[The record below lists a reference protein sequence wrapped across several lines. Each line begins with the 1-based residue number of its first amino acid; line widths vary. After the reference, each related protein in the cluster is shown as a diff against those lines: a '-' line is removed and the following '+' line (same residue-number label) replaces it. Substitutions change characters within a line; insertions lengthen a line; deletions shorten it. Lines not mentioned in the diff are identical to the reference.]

1 MVWNMDFNP
10 LAYEKMW
17 SSFSGLDIVQY
28 SQLTKKKKK
37 AEQEN
42 SNPEPFGE
50 VVFPAKLQAIRLHSR
65 TLGEFKVSL
74 LLLCGYLVSQCKPL

>member
-1 MVWNMDFNP
+1 MFW
-10 LAYEKMW
+10 
-17 SSFSGLDIVQY
+17 FSYCAIY
-28 SQLTKKKKK
+28 STDKKTK
-37 AEQEN
+37 QGN

-50 VVFPAKLQAIRLHSR
+50 VVFPAKLQVIRLHSR

>member
-1 MVWNMDFNP
+1 M
-10 LAYEKMW
+10 
-17 SSFSGLDIVQY
+17 QY
-28 SQLTKKKKK
+28 IQLTKKAK
-37 AEQEN
+37 QEN

-65 TLGEFKVSL
+65 TVGEFKVSL